1 MIIYGS
7 SLSPF
12 VRKTGAFAAEKGLHY
27 DHRAVMPGADDA
39 EFRACSPFGKI
50 PGFRDGDFCLGD
62 SSAIVHYLDTKY
74 PGASLIP
81 ADAEARGRVLWFEE
95 VADTVLV
102 PPMGAIFWARVV
114 SKLMGT
120 EGDEA
125 AAVKAEQETLPPVL
139 AYLESQLADGREW
152 LVGDTITLAD
162 IAVSSPFKNL
172 EYAKANID
180 WTAYP
185 SLKAFVDRVLA
196 RESFAPLLAAD
207 AAMVGAVTG

>member
-12 VRKTGAFAAEKGLHY
+12 VRKTGAFAAEMGLDYEHNP
-27 DHRAVMPGADDA
+27 VMPGSDDT

-50 PGFRDGDFCLGD
+50 PGFRDGDFRLGD
-62 SSAIVHYLDTKY
+62 SSAIVHYLDSKH
-74 PGASLIP
+74 PGSGLIP
-81 ADAEARGRVLWFEE
+81 TDPEKRGRALWFEE

-125 AAVKAEQETLPPVL
+125 AAVTAETETLPPVL

-152 LVGDTITLAD
+152 LVGDSITLAD
-162 IAVSSPFKNL
+162 IAIASPFKNL
-172 EYAKANID
+172 EYGKANID

-207 AAMVGAVTG
+207 AALVGAVTG